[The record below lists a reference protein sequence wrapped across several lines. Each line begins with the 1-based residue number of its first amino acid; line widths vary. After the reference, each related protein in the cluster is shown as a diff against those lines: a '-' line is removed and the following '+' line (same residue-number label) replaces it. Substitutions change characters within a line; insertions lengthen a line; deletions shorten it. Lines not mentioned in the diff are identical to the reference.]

1 MLQLEYK
8 LEETTEIARQ
18 LISKFGTQRIWLLEG
33 NLGAGKTT
41 LVQQLA
47 KLTGVQDEVTSPTF
61 SLINEYKTS
70 SGDKVYHLDLYRLQQ
85 FDELYEIGMFEIEES
100 GYFCL
105 IEWASAVGYIPA
117 VSYLSVTLEYVDPVK
132 RRITVLVHEN

>member
-1 MLQLEYK
+1 MQQLEYH
-8 LEETTEIARQ
+8 LDETTHVASQ
-18 LISKFGTQRIWLLEG
+18 LISNFGNYRIWLLEG

-41 LVQQLA
+41 LIQEIA
-47 KLTGVQDEVTSPTF
+47 KLTGVQDDVTSPTF
-61 SLINEYKTS
+61 SLVNEYKTT
-70 SGDKVYHLDLYRLQQ
+70 SGRKVYHLDLYRLQQ
-85 FDELYEIGMFEIEES
+85 FEELYEIGMFEIEES

-117 VSYLSVTLEYVDPVK
+117 VSYLSLTLEYVDPVK

>member
-1 MLQLEYK
+1 MYQKEYK
-8 LEETTEIARQ
+8 LEETAELAQQ
-18 LISKFGTQRIWLLEG
+18 LFSKFKKYRIWLLDG

-41 LVQQLA
+41 FVQQISIL
-47 KLTGVQDEVTSPTF
+47 LGVQDEVTSPTF
-61 SLINEYKTS
+61 SLINEYKTLL
-70 SGDKVYHLDLYRLQQ
+70 GGKVYHIDLYRLKQ
-85 FDELYEIGMFEIEES
+85 FEELYEIGMFEIEES

-117 VSYLSVTLEYVDPVK
+117 VSYLSVSLEYVDPVK

>member
-1 MLQLEYK
+1 MHQQEYELK
-8 LEETTEIARQ
+8 ETADIARQ
-18 LISKFGTQRIWLLEG
+18 LISKFGKYRIWLLEG
-33 NLGAGKTT
+33 DLGSGKTT
-41 LVQQLA
+41 LVQQIA
-47 KLTGVQDEVTSPTF
+47 IITGVQGDVTSPTF
-61 SLINEYKTS
+61 SLVNEYKTS
-70 SGDKVYHLDLYRLQQ
+70 SDKKVYHLDLYRLKQ

-117 VSYLSVTLEYVDPVK
+117 VSYLSVSLEYVDPVK

>member
-1 MLQLEYK
+1 MHQLEYQ
-8 LEETTEIARQ
+8 LEETSEIAAQ
-18 LISKFGTQRIWLLEG
+18 LISEFSKYRIWLLEG

-41 LVQQLA
+41 LVQEIT
-47 KLTGVQDEVTSPTF
+47 KHSGVQEEVTSPTF
-61 SLINEYKTS
+61 SLVNEYKTTL
-70 SGDKVYHLDLYRLQQ
+70 GGKIYHLDLYRLQQ